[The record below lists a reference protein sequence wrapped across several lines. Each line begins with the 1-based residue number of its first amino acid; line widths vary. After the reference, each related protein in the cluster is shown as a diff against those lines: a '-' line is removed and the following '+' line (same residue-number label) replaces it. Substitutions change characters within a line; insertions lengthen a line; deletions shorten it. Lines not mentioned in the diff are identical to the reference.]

1 MKTRRWIAPLLLFTC
16 LPAIAEWT
24 YVDGSEGYERYIER
38 ETILRDGKLARVW
51 EIDDIAVPDKY
62 GVQSL
67 RSRTEYDCE
76 ERQYR
81 VVYLSGHSD
90 HMTRGAV
97 LFSGQLD
104 SEWKPVQADTLGEL
118 SMDMACDE

>member
-1 MKTRRWIAPLLLFTC
+1 MKSRWTALLLLTISLC
-16 LPAIAEWT
+16 ASAEWT

-51 EIDDIAVPDKY
+51 EVDDIDVPDKH

-76 ERQYR
+76 DRKYR

-90 HMTRGAV
+90 HMSEGSV
-97 LFSGQLD
+97 LFAGQVD
-104 SEWKPVQADTLGEL
+104 GEWKPVLANSLGEL
-118 SMDMACDE
+118 SMDMACEE

>member
-1 MKTRRWIAPLLLFTC
+1 MKNRWNALLLLFAC
-16 LPAIAEWT
+16 LPATAEWT
-24 YVDGSEGYERYIER
+24 YVDGSEGYERYIDR
-38 ETILRDGKLARVW
+38 ETVMRDGKLARVW
-51 EIDDIAVPDKY
+51 EVDDIAVPDKQ

-76 ERQYR
+76 DRKYR

-90 HMTRGAV
+90 HMTQGSV
-97 LFSGQLD
+97 LFAGQLD
-104 SEWKPVQADTLGEL
+104 GEWKPVLADSLGEL